1 MENEQVNKPDT
12 SKRLPELDFKNELMI
27 KLKQANTNDI
37 TSVKVL
43 ADEIISMFK
52 NRGKYGKSTNC
63 QCKDSQD
70 SYAELS
76 KGKPTGR
83 IICFDCDKPYSG
95 VLYGSVGTTNKPE
108 TDIVSLYWES
118 DKPAIYWNSNSPG
131 VSNFWY
137 WNKLGKEFHVRAC
150 TCKGDLND
158 VEDIGT
164 YDPTE
169 LYMIT
174 EGEYKGNVILKKHCK
189 IQ

>member
-27 KLKQANTNDI
+27 KLIDATNISDFY
-37 TSVKVL
+37 VGGL

-52 NRGKYGKSTNC
+52 NRGKYGKSPYC

-70 SYAELS
+70 SYAQLI
-76 KGKPTGR
+76 KGVRTGK
-83 IICFDCDKPYSG
+83 IICFDCNKPYG
-95 VLYGSVGTTNKPE
+95 GTNNENEPTE
-108 TDIVSLYWES
+108 IFLHWDL
-118 DKPAIYWNSNSPG
+118 NSPG
-131 VSNFWY
+131 VSSFWY
-137 WNKLGKEFHVRAC
+137 WNKLGKSFKVKAC

-164 YDPTE
+164 YEPTD